1 MRLLTSKSVA
11 MKWMVSTMLL
21 ALSVDVAAHRFAPS
35 SLDVRALGDGKVSA
49 VWKTPA
55 QATSPVPMLP
65 MLPTGCA
72 VDSATPWFPEGTG

>member
-1 MRLLTSKSVA
+1 MRSLASKSVTI
-11 MKWMVSTMLL
+11 KWLVSTVLL
-21 ALSVDVAAHRFAPS
+21 VLSVDVAAHRFAPS

-65 MLPTGCA
+65 VLPAGCD
-72 VDSATPWFPEGTG
+72 VDSATP